1 MCALFSPEILQAGA
15 EGVKNQELIHKLF
28 VCMCA
33 GPNAISVS
41 MSPSNQYVMVG
52 LASKRM
58 MWAQVTDQVRSSRAV
73 VPVSVMVVGTG
84 VGWCVWM
91 CVAVGGEG
99 GGHFGCTVCF

>member
-1 MCALFSPEILQAGA
+1 
-15 EGVKNQELIHKLF
+15 
-28 VCMCA
+28 MCA

-73 VPVSVMVVGTG
+73 VPLSVVVEG
-84 VGWCVWM
+84 VRWGGGWTRM
-91 CVAVGGEG
+91 AVGGEEE
-99 GGHFGCTVCF
+99 GHFGCTTCF

>member
-1 MCALFSPEILQAGA
+1 MC
-15 EGVKNQELIHKLF
+15 V
-28 VCMCA
+28 CA

-73 VPVSVMVVGTG
+73 APVSV
-84 VGWCVWM
+84 
-91 CVAVGGEG
+91 VGGG
-99 GGHFGCTVCF
+99 GGHAWQLVGRGKAILDALPVFENECMCM